1 MRLSRKRKQRGPR
14 SIVIGVSDRERVWAI
29 SVDGA
34 EPLVI
39 GSVDSS
45 PARLVADAMN
55 TMELPDRALRWGL
68 VWNAGHRPVQSH
80 TIPFDEFREIHS
92 GDTAKPGDSG
102 HLMAVAC
109 QKLEQEVRQ
118 QG

>member
-1 MRLSRKRKQRGPR
+1 M
-14 SIVIGVSDRERVWAI
+14 SDRERVWAI

-39 GSVDSS
+39 GGVDSS
-45 PARLVADAMN
+45 PARLLADAMN
-55 TMELPDRALRWGL
+55 TMELSDRALRRGF
-68 VWNAGHRPVQSH
+68 VWNAGARPVQSR
-80 TIPFDEFREIHS
+80 TIPVDDFRQIHS

-109 QKLEQEVRQ
+109 QKLEQEVRHQ
-118 QG
+118 V